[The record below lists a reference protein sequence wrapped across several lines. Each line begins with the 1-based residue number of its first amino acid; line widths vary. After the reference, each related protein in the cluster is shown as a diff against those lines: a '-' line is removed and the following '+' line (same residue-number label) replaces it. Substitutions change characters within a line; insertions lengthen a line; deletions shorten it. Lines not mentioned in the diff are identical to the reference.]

1 MNVQSMFLDGEILG
15 SYLAKVFSLNR
26 QYFLVA
32 YKKKCNIN
40 VQLREL
46 NGYVFVKVPNDVRRL
61 IDEGY
66 IARKIEQDD
75 DGIEYEHRFEL
86 SKDCVIGF
94 WK

>member
-1 MNVQSMFLDGEILG
+1 MNIQSMFLDGEILG

-32 YKKKCNIN
+32 YKKKRNIN

-46 NGYVFVKVPNDVRRL
+46 NGFVFVKVPCDIRSL
-61 IDEGY
+61 IDQGF

-75 DGIEYEHRFEL
+75 ATEYEHRFEL

-94 WK
+94 WR

>member
-32 YKKKCNIN
+32 YKKRCNIN
-40 VQLREL
+40 VQLAEL
-46 NGYVFVKVPNDVRRL
+46 NGYVFVKVPTDIRKL
-61 IDEGY
+61 IDEGF
-66 IARKIEQDD
+66 IARKIEHDD
-75 DGIEYEHRFEL
+75 VAEYEHRFEL